1 MSAKTGES
9 ILRNHSLP
17 IVGDA
22 NPFPPA
28 LLYVHSDLPCARVQR
43 VLHKFLYDRRR
54 ALDDL
59 AGCDAVGDV
68 VGKDSN
74 FHKGNLA
81 TKGTKGTEAFVAN
94 SSLSEYRFHAAAG
107 LKPERAIHSSNR
119 PRARSSEK
127 QSRRESKIGPSGS

>member
-1 MSAKTGES
+1 MTAKTGES

-43 VLHKFLYDRRR
+43 

-68 VGKDSN
+68 VREDSN

-119 PRARSSEK
+119 QLSQFSETR
-127 QSRRESKIGPSGS
+127 SRREASFGLSGS